1 MGPSPIPPYY
11 IIVRDSVERKYAR
24 RAHRTR
30 MARMGKLPVPHAMLA
45 VSLPAGTCS
54 LMMCPPHAPALYA
67 MRSLSCGGH
76 TRMTGRWSLPTPH
89 AMLAANL
96 PESACSLMIC
106 PTARAAGNSLASQ
119 HMLTQA
125 LPTAFAK
132 GGTRMAR
139 MGKLSV
145 PHAMLTVS
153 LPAGT
158 CSLMMCPPHAPALYA
173 MRSLSCGARA
183 RLAEQRRLSAPH
195 ATLAAGFPE
204 SKCSPIPCLPRAL
217 SFRTAPFSSQVR
229 GDRGRATPEWQNRK
243 NCSFCTRC
251 C

>member
-1 MGPSPIPPYY
+1 MWQAEIARGRKAKGYGRHGAVGWHRSGRARATVNMGAKPPYPLY
-11 IIVRDSVERKYAR
+11 YGNGAVRGENA
-24 RAHRTR
+24 
-30 MARMGKLPVPHAMLA
+30 
-45 VSLPAGTCS
+45 
-54 LMMCPPHAPALYA
+54 
-67 MRSLSCGGH
+67 CGGQEIGEH

-89 AMLAANL
+89 AMLTVSL

-106 PTARAAGNSLASQ
+106 PTARGVDNSLASQ
-119 HMLTQA
+119 RMLAQA
-125 LPTAFAK
+125 LPTASAK

-139 MGKLSV
+139 MGKLS
-145 PHAMLTVS
+145 
-153 LPAGT
+153 
-158 CSLMMCPPHAPALYA
+158 
-173 MRSLSCGARA
+173 
-183 RLAEQRRLSAPH
+183 APH
-195 ATLAAGFPE
+195 ATLAASFPE

>member
-1 MGPSPIPPYY
+1 MGAKPPYPLY
-11 IIVRDSVERKYAR
+11 YGNGAVRGENA
-24 RAHRTR
+24 
-30 MARMGKLPVPHAMLA
+30 
-45 VSLPAGTCS
+45 
-54 LMMCPPHAPALYA
+54 
-67 MRSLSCGGH
+67 CGGQEIGEH

-89 AMLAANL
+89 AMLTVSL

-106 PTARAAGNSLASQ
+106 PTARGVDNSLASQ
-119 HMLTQA
+119 RMLAQA

-139 MGKLSV
+139 MGKLS
-145 PHAMLTVS
+145 
-153 LPAGT
+153 
-158 CSLMMCPPHAPALYA
+158 
-173 MRSLSCGARA
+173 
-183 RLAEQRRLSAPH
+183 APH
-195 ATLAAGFPE
+195 ATLAASFPE